1 MFFGDTSN
9 SSTNDAGAPA
19 ATAAPTP
26 WYDQLIHLAEGALTV
41 DQQQKLNSLN
51 IQRASQGL
59 PPIDSSQYASGVQVG
74 LTSSTQNTILIG
86 IGVLSL
92 AYFLPKLLRS

>member
-1 MFFGDTSN
+1 MFFGDDSTST
-9 SSTNDAGAPA
+9 TNDAGAPA

-41 DQQQKLNSLN
+41 DQQQKLNTLN
-51 IQRASQGL
+51 IQRAQQGL

-74 LTSSTQNTILIG
+74 LTSSTQNTIMIG
-86 IGVLSL
+86 IGIL
-92 AYFLPKLLRS
+92 AAAYIIPKLFRG